1 MSDSSNQKLNRR
13 AMLLGAVLLV
23 GGAAALT
30 RFGRKSGNTAS
41 GAGLGLSAE
50 QFALLEQVCEVIIPG
65 TDTPGAI
72 VAGVP
77 AFIRQMLEEWG
88 SKQSRAEVASVL
100 DALEKLAWSRFGAA
114 FLELT
119 SERRLEVVVAFDE
132 ERVGRQDP
140 AYSKFKYLVL
150 VGYYQS
156 EVGATQELRYELVPG
171 AWRSCVPLSEIG
183 RASAV

>member
-1 MSDSSNQKLNRR
+1 MPDTSNHKLNRR

-30 RFGRKSGNTAS
+30 RFARKPGVVSAPGPS
-41 GAGLGLSAE
+41 LSAE
-50 QFALLEQVCEVIIPG
+50 HFALLEQVCEVIIPT

-77 AFIRQMLEEWG
+77 VFVRQMVEEWA
-88 SKQSRAEVASVL
+88 SDASRAEVSGVL
-100 DALEKLAWSRFGAA
+100 EAVEKLAWGRFGAA
-114 FLELT
+114 FVELAP
-119 SERRLEVVVAFDE
+119 ERRFEVITDFDTQSMA
-132 ERVGRQDP
+132 RKDP
-140 AYSKFKYLVL
+140 AYRKFKHLVL
-150 VGYYQS
+150 IGYYQS
-156 EVGATQELRYELVPG
+156 EVGATQELRFELVPG

>member
-1 MSDSSNQKLNRR
+1 
-13 AMLLGAVLLV
+13 V

-30 RFGRKSGNTAS
+30 RFGRKEMGAS
-41 GAGLGLSAE
+41 GDGGLAFDAQ
-50 QFALLEQVCEVIIPG
+50 QFALLEQVCEVIIPT

-77 AFIRQMLEEWG
+77 AFMRQMIEEWG
-88 SKQSRAEVASVL
+88 SAESRTQIAEV
-100 DALEKLAWSRFGAA
+100 LESIEKIAWSRFGAA
-114 FLELT
+114 FLELLPG
-119 SERRLEVVVAFDE
+119 RRLEVVSVLDE

-140 AYSKFKYLVL
+140 AYRKFKYLGL

-156 EVGATQELRYELVPG
+156 EIGATQELRFELVPG

>member
-1 MSDSSNQKLNRR
+1 MSDVSHNKLNRR

-30 RFGRKSGNTAS
+30 RFARKPVTA
-41 GAGLGLSAE
+41 AGLGPALSTE
-50 QFALLEQVCEVIIPG
+50 QFALLEQVCEVIIPT

-77 AFIRQMLEEWG
+77 GFVREMLEEWG
-88 SKQSRAEVASVL
+88 SATSRAEVSGVL
-100 DALEKLAWSRFGAA
+100 EAIEQLAWSRFGAA
-114 FLELT
+114 FLEL
-119 SERRLEVVVAFDE
+119 SVERRLEVVGAFDVD
-132 ERVGRQDP
+132 RIGRQEP
-140 AYSKFKYLVL
+140 AYGKFKYLVL

-156 EVGATQELRYELVPG
+156 EVGATQELRFELVPG

>member
-1 MSDSSNQKLNRR
+1 VSDSSNQKLNRR
-13 AMLLGAVLLV
+13 ALLLGAVLLV

-30 RFGRKSGNTAS
+30 RFVRKPGIAGAADPALTA
-41 GAGLGLSAE
+41 E
-50 QFALLEQVCEVIIPG
+50 HFALLEQVCEVIIPT

-77 AFIRQMLEEWG
+77 AFIRQMIEEW
-88 SKQSRAEVASVL
+88 SSEDSRAELLGVL
-100 DALEKLAWSRFGAA
+100 DAVEKFAWSRFGAA
-114 FLELT
+114 FVELT
-119 SERRLEVVVAFDE
+119 PERRFEVIKTLDAQ
-132 ERVGRQDP
+132 RLAIQDP
-140 AYSKFKYLVL
+140 AYRKFKHLVL

-156 EVGATQELRYELVPG
+156 EIGATQELRFELVPG

>member
-1 MSDSSNQKLNRR
+1 VSDSTNQKLNRR

-30 RFGRKSGNTAS
+30 QFVRKTGGVANSTGSLN
-41 GAGLGLSAE
+41 AE
-50 QFALLEQVCEVIIPG
+50 QYALLEQVCEVMIPT

-72 VAGVP
+72 AAGVP
-77 AFIRQMLEEWG
+77 AFIRQMMEEWG
-88 SKQSRAEVASVL
+88 SESSRAEVASVL
-100 DALEKLAWSRFGAA
+100 EAFEKLAWSRAGAS
-114 FLELT
+114 FVELPP
-119 SERRLEVVVAFDE
+119 ERRLAVVSALDE
-132 ERVGRQDP
+132 QRIAVQDP
-140 AYSKFKYLVL
+140 AYRTFKYLVL

-156 EVGATQELRYELVPG
+156 EVGATQELRFELVPG

>member
-1 MSDSSNQKLNRR
+1 VSEPSNHKLNRR

-23 GGAAALT
+23 GGGAALT
-30 RFGRKSGNTAS
+30 RFARKSEIFGGNMPRAF
-41 GAGLGLSAE
+41 SAE
-50 QFALLEQVCEVIIPG
+50 QFALLEQVCEVIIPT

-72 VAGVP
+72 AAGVP
-77 AFIRQMLEEWG
+77 AFMRQMLEEWG
-88 SKQSRAEVASVL
+88 TESSRVEIAGVLEAIEKRGWSK
-100 DALEKLAWSRFGAA
+100 FGAA

-119 SERRLEVVVAFDE
+119 PDRRLDVLSALDA
-132 ERVGRQDP
+132 ERLAAKDP
-140 AYSKFKYLVL
+140 AYAKFKHLVL

-156 EVGATQELRYELVPG
+156 EIGATRELRYELVPG